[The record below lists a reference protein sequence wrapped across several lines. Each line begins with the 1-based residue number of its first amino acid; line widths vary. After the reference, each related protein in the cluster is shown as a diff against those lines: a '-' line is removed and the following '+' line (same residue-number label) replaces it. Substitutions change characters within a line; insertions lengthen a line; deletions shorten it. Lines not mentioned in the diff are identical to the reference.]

1 MAQKIKREL
10 YSFSIDL
17 EEEVEKEVI
26 KEVEKKNEET
36 GEMETVEKTVI
47 KKSTVKTPVRF
58 HIKKPTRTQIED
70 GDMFYSI
77 WLNKFIKMGLLTRA
91 MLAKKQVD
99 VGGTLNEDDKM
110 NYAKLYLKLFEK
122 QQVVMR
128 YSAKDKEDLTDG
140 EVERL
145 QKSVSELA
153 VIRKELSDFEA
164 AQASIFDHT
173 ADVKARNKTI
183 TWFVLHLSGYSKG
196 EGEKEGDL
204 EEGMLF
210 PGTEYEE
217 KYRAYQEADEN
228 QEPLFTRS
236 IDRLSTIATIWYM
249 SGIQDQ
255 DEFETVLKQIN
266 EESGTTSE
274 EEAEQAVEEK
284 PKKVAKKAPSKQ
296 AKKPKADVKVEP
308 KKSKGR
314 PKKDAADEE

>member
-1 MAQKIKREL
+1 MAEKIKREL

-26 KEVEKKNEET
+26 KEVEEKNEET
-36 GEMETVEKTVI
+36 GEMETVEKTVT
-47 KKSTVKTPVRF
+47 KKSKVKTPVRLY
-58 HIKKPTRTQIED
+58 IKKPTRTQIED

-128 YSAKDKEDLTDG
+128 YSAKDKDDLTDG
-140 EVERL
+140 EAERL
-145 QKSVSELA
+145 EKSVSELA

-183 TWFVLHLSGYSKG
+183 TWFLLHLAGYSKG

-204 EEGMLF
+204 VEGMMF

-228 QEPLFTRS
+228 QDPLFTKS

-255 DEFETVLKQIN
+255 DEFDTVLNQIN
-266 EESGTTSE
+266 EEDGATEEGFE
-274 EEAEQAVEEK
+274 EEAKEKTVKKAAGKPKPSPQKEAATKAK
-284 PKKVAKKAPSKQ
+284 PKKT
-296 AKKPKADVKVEP
+296 
-308 KKSKGR
+308 KGS
-314 PKKDAADEE
+314 PEKDASDEK

>member
-1 MAQKIKREL
+1 MAEKIKREL

-26 KEVEKKNEET
+26 KEVEEKNEET
-36 GEMETVEKTVI
+36 GEMETVEKTVT

-58 HIKKPTRTQIED
+58 YIKKPTRTQIED

-99 VGGTLNEDDKM
+99 VGGTLNEDDKI

-128 YSAKDKEDLTDG
+128 YSAKDKDDLTDG
-140 EVERL
+140 EAERL
-145 QKSVSELA
+145 EKSVSELA

-183 TWFVLHLSGYSKG
+183 TWFLLHLSGYSKG
-196 EGEKEGDL
+196 EGEKEGDI

-210 PGTEYEE
+210 PGSEYEE
-217 KYRAYQEADEN
+217 KYRSYQEADEN
-228 QEPLFTRS
+228 QDPLFTKS

-255 DEFETVLKQIN
+255 DEFETVLDQIN
-266 EESGTTSE
+266 DESKITEGDITD
-274 EEAEQAVEEK
+274 
-284 PKKVAKKAPSKQ
+284 VAKE
-296 AKKPKADVKVEP
+296 EP
-308 KKSKGR
+308 KKPAPKVKKKATTKAA
-314 PKKDAADEE
+314 PKKTKGSPPKDTSDEK

>member
-1 MAQKIKREL
+1 MRKNRISIRPAKQRFRCML
-10 YSFSIDL
+10 LRFSKNNKVNFDFFHRAPNTLTHETL
-17 EEEVEKEVI
+17 ETI
-26 KEVEKKNEET
+26 
-36 GEMETVEKTVI
+36 G
-47 KKSTVKTPVRF
+47 
-58 HIKKPTRTQIED
+58 
-70 GDMFYSI
+70 FYSI

-99 VGGTLNEDDKM
+99 VGGTLNEDDKI